1 MNMYRVALNMPFL
14 YEIEA
19 NDRLEA
25 IEKGKAMVQDELGIS
40 NVMIFVDYV
49 NTYEMKKDENTE
61 DSS

>member
-1 MNMYRVALNMPFL
+1 MNMYKVALNMPFL

-40 NVMIFVDYV
+40 NVMIFVDYG
-49 NTYEMKKDENTE
+49 NTYEIKDE
-61 DSS
+61 DSKDLT